1 MSIRATWLASVRDL
15 IHFLFGLEKEPST
28 IFSSRGNVNFERQ
41 GMKRILSLFVL
52 MAITCNG
59 SRAQGQAAK
68 TLSGAD
74 ERFKA
79 DILVVVAHPDDEGAV
94 TPYLARAIYDLHKRV
109 AVVYGTHGGSGANN
123 YGREH
128 AAALGDI
135 REMEARESCARM
147 GIKNVWFLDGKD
159 TASQNVLNSLANWGH
174 GANLEKLVELIRLT
188 RPDVIIASL
197 PGVFMG
203 ENHGDHQAAGVLTT
217 EAFDL
222 AGNPA
227 AFPSQLAGASAHRE
241 IYLENLQAWQVKKIY
256 YFPDANDEKQFSG
269 MGPAYST
276 KEVSPSQK
284 KPYWRIALD
293 AATTHLTQYPADI
306 ERIQKMSDAEVEK
319 MMSDPDAAW
328 WTEPETLVFGKSFYS
343 SKMTDDVFANLEGAP
358 NPCLELSAQIQPIS
372 VGTTIKLGGPWGYY
386 QFFWKEHC
394 LSALH
399 VADPPEIAVMAG
411 AQVYVPLTIVHAG
424 NKALKLQLKVE
435 APKGWKVTNGEG
447 EITLPAEAT
456 TEMRVEVETP
466 TLTAS
471 ELKANGPQEI
481 IVHALVDGV
490 SAGDIKLR
498 VQLRSHALPQ

>member
-1 MSIRATWLASVRDL
+1 
-15 IHFLFGLEKEPST
+15 
-28 IFSSRGNVNFERQ
+28 
-41 GMKRILSLFVL
+41 MKAAFAGIAILGALLLPLSL
-52 MAITCNG
+52 
-59 SRAQGQAAK
+59 SAQSAK

-74 ERFKA
+74 DRFKA

-109 AVVYGTHGGSGANN
+109 AVVYGTHGSSGANN

-128 AAALGDI
+128 AAGLGDI
-135 REMEARESCARM
+135 REMEARESCARI

-174 GANLEKLVELIRLT
+174 GPNLEKLVELIRLT
-188 RPDVIIASL
+188 RPDVIITSL
-197 PGVFMG
+197 PGVFIG
-203 ENHGDHQAAGVLTT
+203 ENHGDHQAAGVLAT

-222 AGNPA
+222 AGNPVV
-227 AFPSQLAGASAHRE
+227 FPSQLAGASAHRE

-269 MGPAYST
+269 TGPAYSI

-319 MMSDPDAAW
+319 MMSDPDGAW
-328 WTEPETLVFGKSFYS
+328 WTEPETLVFGKSYS
-343 SKMTDDVFANLEGAP
+343 SSKATDDVFVNLEGEP
-358 NPCLELSAQIQPIS
+358 NQCQALSAKVPLPAA
-372 VGTTIKLGGPWGYY
+372 GTTVKLGGPWGYY
-386 QFFWKEHC
+386 RYFREAHC
-394 LSALH
+394 LGALR
-399 VADPPEIAVMAG
+399 VAEPAEIAAMAG

-435 APKGWKVTNGEG
+435 APKGWKVTSGEG
-447 EITLPAEAT
+447 EIALPAEAT
-456 TEMRVEVETP
+456 SEMRVEVETP
-466 TLTAS
+466 ALPAS

-481 IVHALVDGV
+481 IVHASVDGAP
-490 SAGDIKLR
+490 AGDIKLR

>member
-1 MSIRATWLASVRDL
+1 MSTMLSIDIAYVNRRNFIRPCVKSTR
-15 IHFLFGLEKEPST
+15 LFFGHRTEPST
-28 IFSSRGNVNFERQ
+28 IFSSCSKVSFERQ

-52 MAITCNG
+52 SAFICSWNE
-59 SRAQGQAAK
+59 AQGQPAK
-68 TLSGAD
+68 ALSGAD
-74 ERFKA
+74 DRFKA

-109 AVVYGTHGGSGANN
+109 AVVYGTHGDSGANN

-188 RPDVIIASL
+188 RPEVIITSL
-197 PGVFMG
+197 PGVFIG
-203 ENHGDHQAAGVLTT
+203 ENHGDHQAAGVLST

-222 AGNPA
+222 AGNPVV
-227 AFPSQLAGASAHRE
+227 FPSQLAGASARRE

-256 YFPDANDEKQFSG
+256 YFPDANDEKQFVG
-269 MGPAYST
+269 MGPAYSI

-319 MMSDPDAAW
+319 MMSNPDARS
-328 WTEPETLVFGKSFYS
+328 E
-343 SKMTDDVFANLEGAP
+343 
-358 NPCLELSAQIQPIS
+358 
-372 VGTTIKLGGPWGYY
+372 
-386 QFFWKEHC
+386 EH
-394 LSALH
+394 
-399 VADPPEIAVMAG
+399 
-411 AQVYVPLTIVHAG
+411 
-424 NKALKLQLKVE
+424 
-435 APKGWKVTNGEG
+435 
-447 EITLPAEAT
+447 
-456 TEMRVEVETP
+456 
-466 TLTAS
+466 
-471 ELKANGPQEI
+471 
-481 IVHALVDGV
+481 
-490 SAGDIKLR
+490 
-498 VQLRSHALPQ
+498 

>member
-1 MSIRATWLASVRDL
+1 
-15 IHFLFGLEKEPST
+15 
-28 IFSSRGNVNFERQ
+28 
-41 GMKRILSLFVL
+41 MKSLFTSISIIAL
-52 MAITCNG
+52 LLLGTTLA
-59 SRAQGQAAK
+59 AQTASTVK
-68 TLSGAD
+68 GAD

-128 AAALGDI
+128 AAGLGDI

-174 GANLEKLVELIRLT
+174 GANLEKLVELVRLT
-188 RPDVIIASL
+188 RPDAIITSL
-197 PGVFMG
+197 PGVFIG
-203 ENHGDHQAAGVLTT
+203 ENHGDHQAAGVLAT

-222 AGNPA
+222 AGNPVV
-227 AFPSQLAGASAHRE
+227 FPSQLAGASAHRE
-241 IYLENLQAWQVKKIY
+241 IYLENLQTWQVKKIY

-269 MGPAYST
+269 MGPGYSI

-306 ERIQKMSDAEVEK
+306 ERIQKMNDAEVEK

-328 WTEPETLVFGKSFYS
+328 WTEPETLVFGKSYYA
-343 SKMTDDVFANLEGAP
+343 SKATDDVFANLEGEP
-358 NPCLELSAQIQPIS
+358 NRCMELSTKVQHPPTA
-372 VGTTIKLGGPWGYY
+372 TTVNLGGPWGYY
-386 QFFWKEHC
+386 QSFREAHC
-394 LSALH
+394 LETLR

-411 AQVYVPLTIVHAG
+411 AQVYVPLTITHAG
-424 NKALKLQLKVE
+424 NKTLKLQLKVE
-435 APKGWKVTNGEG
+435 VPKGWKVTSGEG
-447 EITLPAEAT
+447 EIALPAEAT
-456 TEMRVEVETP
+456 SEMRVEVETP
-466 TLTAS
+466 AVAAS
-471 ELKANGPQEI
+471 ELKAHGPQEI
-481 IVHALVDGV
+481 IVHATVDGV

-498 VQLRSHALPQ
+498 VLLRAHGLPQ

>member
-1 MSIRATWLASVRDL
+1 MKPFLSRVLLLAAFSVSGPL
-15 IHFLFGLEKEPST
+15 GAQSPQVIHGP
-28 IFSSRGNVNFERQ
+28 
-41 GMKRILSLFVL
+41 
-52 MAITCNG
+52 
-59 SRAQGQAAK
+59 
-68 TLSGAD
+68 D

-79 DILVVVAHPDDEGAV
+79 DILVVLAHPDDEGAV

-128 AAALGDI
+128 AAGLGDI

-147 GIKNVWFLDGKD
+147 GVKNVWFLEGKD

-174 GANLEKLVELIRLT
+174 GANLEKLVELVRLT
-188 RPDVIIASL
+188 RPDVIITSL
-197 PGVFMG
+197 PGVFIG
-203 ENHGDHQAAGVLTT
+203 ENHGDHQAAGVLAT

-222 AGNPA
+222 AGNPVV
-227 AFPSQLAGASAHRE
+227 FPSQLSGASAHRE

-269 MGPAYST
+269 TGPAYSI

-306 ERIQKMSDAEVEK
+306 ERIQKMSDANVEK
-319 MMSDPDAAW
+319 MMTDPDAAW
-328 WTEPETLVFGKSFYS
+328 WTEPETLVFGKAYYLN
-343 SKMTDDVFANLEGAP
+343 KTTDDVFANLEGEP
-358 NPCLELSAQIQPIS
+358 NRCLELSAKLQRPPA
-372 VGTTIKLGGPWGYY
+372 GTTVKLGGPWGYY
-386 QFFWKEHC
+386 QSFREAYC
-394 LSALH
+394 LGALR

-411 AQVYVPLTIVHAG
+411 AQVYVPLTIVHVG
-424 NKALKLQLKVE
+424 NKALKLQVKVE
-435 APKGWKVTNGEG
+435 TPNGWKVTSSEG
-447 EITLPAEAT
+447 EIALPAEAT
-456 TEMRVEVETP
+456 SEMRVEVETP

-471 ELKANGPQEI
+471 ELKANGPREI

-490 SAGDIKLR
+490 SVGDIKLR